1 MDDHI
6 TRTRG
11 AIDTLEAA
19 KEAGDLAKT
28 DFIVKEALQGPN
40 GINGTN
46 GTNSTNG
53 ANGANGADGGSGSNG
68 ASGGSGG
75 AAKTPKIFV
84 AQNDVKM
91 RLLFADYEHGCKARN
106 KIDEIRI
113 VHPHVS
119 EAEAFIALSEA
130 RGEKE
135 GWFN

>member
-1 MDDHI
+1 MTRRVDDHI

-19 KEAGDLAKT
+19 KEAGDNAKT
-28 DFIVKEALQGPN
+28 DFIVKEALQGANGTNGTNDPNGTNGTN

-46 GTNSTNG
+46 GGN
-53 ANGANGADGGSGSNG
+53 
-68 ASGGSGG
+68 GGSGG

-130 RGEKE
+130 RGETKKRQR
-135 GWFN
+135 

>member
-1 MDDHI
+1 MTRRVDDHI

-19 KEAGDLAKT
+19 KEAGDNAKT
-28 DFIVKEALQGPN
+28 DFIVKEALQGA
-40 GINGTN
+40 NGTN
-46 GTNSTNG
+46 GTNGTKYPNGTNDP
-53 ANGANGADGGSGSNG
+53 NGGGSGGN
-68 ASGGSGG
+68 GGSGG

-130 RGEKE
+130 RGETRKRQR
-135 GWFN
+135 